1 MKSRI
6 GTRDHLVAAMCAQ
19 SAVGRRERRQ
29 RCKVPTMQT
38 SNALNPQS
46 PQARAIYDLAIPST
60 IIFALI
66 FVIVTG
72 AIIYAIF
79 RFRGRAGE
87 VDPKQIPGNRS
98 VEIAWTIIPFLI
110 VILLLAMTISA
121 MNRADPPPAPSPD
134 LVVTGHQFWWQA
146 DYPRSG
152 VITANEIHIPTGKPL
167 SVRLESKDVLHE
179 FWVPELTRK
188 MSNVPGQPNH
198 IWLQADK
205 PGTYIGQCSEF
216 CGTQHA
222 WMRILVVADEPSKF
236 EEWQRAQ
243 LQPGQ
248 APTSDATAKG
258 LALFQTS
265 TCINC
270 HAIRGVAGAD
280 LRVAPDLTHVGS
292 RRQLAAGIIENTPTN
307 MRLWLKSPQHIK
319 PGALMPDFNFTDEQ
333 LDQLAAYLS
342 TLQ

>member
-1 MKSRI
+1 MPS
-6 GTRDHLVAAMCAQ
+6 
-19 SAVGRRERRQ
+19 
-29 RCKVPTMQT
+29 
-38 SNALNPQS
+38 SNALDPQS

-72 AIIYAIF
+72 AIIYAIV
-79 RFRGRAGE
+79 RFRARAGE
-87 VDPKQIPGNRS
+87 PDPKQIPGNRK

-146 DYPRSG
+146 NYPASG
-152 VITANEIHIPTGKPL
+152 VITANEIHIPAGKPL

-188 MSNVPGQPNH
+188 MTNVPGQPNH

-248 APTSDATAKG
+248 AAASDTTAKG

-270 HAIRGVAGAD
+270 HAIRGVA
-280 LRVAPDLTHVGS
+280 
-292 RRQLAAGIIENTPTN
+292 
-307 MRLWLKSPQHIK
+307 
-319 PGALMPDFNFTDEQ
+319 
-333 LDQLAAYLS
+333 
-342 TLQ
+342 

>member
-1 MKSRI
+1 MPS
-6 GTRDHLVAAMCAQ
+6 
-19 SAVGRRERRQ
+19 
-29 RCKVPTMQT
+29 
-38 SNALNPQS
+38 SNALDPQS
-46 PQARAIYDLAIPST
+46 PLARAIYDLGMVSSVV
-60 IIFALI
+60 FLLI

-72 AIIYAIF
+72 AITFSIF
-79 RFRGRAGE
+79 RFRTRTGE
-87 VDPKQIPGNRS
+87 PDPTQIQGNRK

-110 VILLLAMTISA
+110 VIFLFVITLSA

-134 LVVTGHQFWWQA
+134 LVITGHQFWWQV
-146 DYPRSG
+146 DYPGSG
-152 VITANEIHIPTGKPL
+152 VITANEIHIPTGKAL
-167 SVRLESKDVLHE
+167 SVQLESADVLHE
-179 FWVPELTRK
+179 FWVPKLTRK

-205 PGTYIGQCSEF
+205 PGAYIGQCSEF

-222 WMRILVVADEPSKF
+222 WMRILVVADEPAQF

-243 LQPGQ
+243 LKP
-248 APTSDATAKG
+248 APAATTDITAKG

-292 RRQLAAGIIENTPTN
+292 RKQLASGMIDNTPAN

-319 PGALMPDFNFTDEQ
+319 PGAMMPDFTFTDEQ
-333 LDQLAAYLS
+333 LDQLSAYLS
-342 TLQ
+342 SLR

>member
-1 MKSRI
+1 MS
-6 GTRDHLVAAMCAQ
+6 
-19 SAVGRRERRQ
+19 S
-29 RCKVPTMQT
+29 
-38 SNALNPQS
+38 SNALDPQS
-46 PQARAIYDLAIPST
+46 PLARAIYDLGIVSG
-60 IIFALI
+60 IILALI

-72 AIIYAIF
+72 GVVYAIF
-79 RFRGRAGE
+79 QFRARAG
-87 VDPKQIPGNRS
+87 DPDPNQIAGNRK
-98 VEIAWTIIPFLI
+98 VEVMWTVIPFLI
-110 VILLLAMTISA
+110 VVLLFALTLQA
-121 MNRADPPPAPSPD
+121 MNRADPPPPPSAD
-134 LVVTGHQFWWQA
+134 VVVTGHQFWWQA
-146 DYPRSG
+146 DYPASG
-152 VITANEIHIPTGKPL
+152 VTTANEIHIPTGRPL
-167 SVRLESKDVLHE
+167 CVRLQSKDVLHE
-179 FWVPELTRK
+179 FWVPKLTRK
-188 MSNVPGQPNH
+188 MSTVPGQPNH

-236 EEWQRAQ
+236 EEWKRAQ

-248 APTSDATAKG
+248 APTSDTTAKG

-280 LRVAPDLTHVGS
+280 LRVAPDLTHVAS
-292 RRQLAAGIIENTPTN
+292 RKQLGAGILENTPAN

-319 PGALMPDFNFTDEQ
+319 PGALMPDFSFTDEQ
-333 LDQLAAYLS
+333 LNQLAGYLS